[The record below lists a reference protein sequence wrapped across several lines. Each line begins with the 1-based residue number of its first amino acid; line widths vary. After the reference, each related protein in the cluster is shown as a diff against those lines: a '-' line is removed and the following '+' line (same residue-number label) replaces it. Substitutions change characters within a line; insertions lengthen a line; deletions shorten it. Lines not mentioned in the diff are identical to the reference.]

1 MNRTEA
7 TLRKLFAALPCPG
20 YDLGILGDG
29 GMYRLEAVPASRVL
43 RMLPYLKYRNANG
56 AHIYIRPTGESCYTL
71 LDDLTDSTLSRL
83 DAEGYAPAAVV
94 ETSPGSFQAWLRHA
108 QPLSKELGTLAA
120 KTLAAQFGADGS
132 AADWR
137 RFGRGPGF
145 TNRKSQ
151 HRNPQGFY
159 PFARLTSHAG
169 QGFPAAVPFHCQL
182 LSLQHRADQERKVHR
197 LSFAA
202 RPMRV
207 HADVSLT
214 RFRTSPR
221 YQGRPAAADMA
232 FCIAACSQG
241 WAESDIAAALACQY
255 LSCDP
260 NRTRQAA
267 YISRTLT
274 KAMRWA
280 AA

>member
-1 MNRTEA
+1 MDRTEA
-7 TLRKLFAALPCPG
+7 TLRKLFAALPSPG
-20 YDLGILGDG
+20 YDLGILGNA
-29 GMYRLEAVPASRVL
+29 GMYRLEAVSASRVL

-71 LDDLTDSTLSRL
+71 LDDLTHSTLARL

-137 RFGRGPGF
+137 RFGRAPGF
-145 TNRKSQ
+145 TNRKPQ
-151 HRNPQGFY
+151 HRNPQGLY

-169 QGFPAAVPFHCQL
+169 QVIPNAVPFHSHL
-182 LSLQHRADQERKVHR
+182 FDLQQRADQERKAHR

-202 RPMRV
+202 RPVRI
-207 HADVSLT
+207 HTDVSLT
-214 RFRTSPR
+214 RFRASSR

-241 WAESDIAAALACQY
+241 WTESDIAAALTCQY
-255 LSCDP
+255 LSCDT
-260 NRTRQAA
+260 NQTRQAA
-267 YISRTLT
+267 YVSRTLT